1 MLGAVILAALGGG
14 LYLAV
19 QALAGGPASARTG
32 GGRPSVTPHVSVTP
46 SRTTQPPPPPVGR
59 LGLYHVT
66 EWAHT
71 FTEPASAHH
80 GRRKLHLTVQRPV
93 LSPALTARVPAAGAF
108 PLVVFAPG
116 FLQCGGAYRYLL
128 RQWASAGYV
137 VAAVDFPRTNC
148 RTAKPDESDLSNQPA
163 DMAYVIDR
171 LLALSRQ
178 PRAPLSRLISDTKIA
193 VAGHSDGGDTVA
205 AMAAAGCCKDNKIRA
220 AIVLAGAKS
229 SALGGSWFAGTTPP
243 MLFVQ
248 GTADT
253 CNPPPA
259 SVQLYKADE
268 TGTRYYLQ
276 LFGAN
281 HLTPYEGHGA
291 PELIVARVTL
301 AFLDRYVA
309 GQQGSIAAMR
319 QAGRVWGAAELLS
332 AGQMPRADT
341 PPGTP
346 HC

>member
-1 MLGAVILAALGGG
+1 VILAVLGGG
-14 LYLAV
+14 LYLTV
-19 QALAGGPASARTG
+19 QALAGGPASARTHG
-32 GGRPSVTPHVSVTP
+32 GGPSATPHVSVTP
-46 SRTTQPPPPPVGR
+46 SRTAQPPPPPVGR
-59 LGLYHVT
+59 LGYYPVT
-66 EWAHT
+66 ERPYT

-80 GRRKLHLTVQRPV
+80 GRRKLHLTVQLPV
-93 LSPALTARVPAAGAF
+93 LSPALTARLPAAGAF

-148 RTAKPDESDLSNQPA
+148 RTANPDEADLSNQPA
-163 DMAYVIDR
+163 DMAYVIR
-171 LLALSRQ
+171 QLLAKSRQ
-178 PRAPLSRLISDTKIA
+178 HQGSLSGLISDTNIA

-205 AMAAAGCCKDNKIRA
+205 AMAAASCCKDNNIRA

-229 SALGGSWFAGTTPP
+229 PLLRGRWFAGHTPP

-253 CNPPPA
+253 CNPPQA
-259 SVQLYKADE
+259 SVQLYQTDK

-276 LFGAN
+276 LFRAN
-281 HLTPYEGHGA
+281 HLTPYEGNA
-291 PELIVARVTL
+291 SPEPIVARVTL
-301 AFLDRYVA
+301 AFLDQYVS
-309 GQQGSIAAMR
+309 GKQGPIAAMQR
-319 QAGRVWGAAELLS
+319 AGHVPGAAELLT
-332 AGQMPRADT
+332 AGEMPQVDS
-341 PPGTP
+341 PPSP